1 MACLVVEFAA
11 GLEALLLL
19 VSITLLLA
27 MACLVIEFAAALQ
40 ALVLLI
46 SIASLAFTVALVVV
60 VLSAGGETLLPFVL
74 VAILFDTLA
83 RF

>member
-1 MACLVVEFAA
+1 VACLVVEFAT
-11 GLEALLLL
+11 GLEALL
-19 VSITLLLA
+19 
-27 MACLVIEFAAALQ
+27 
-40 ALVLLI
+40 LLI

-60 VLSAGGETLLPFVL
+60 VLAAGLETLLPFVL